1 MPRLGKKERQ
11 AIIITIALALF
22 MLLLATGFILVIEQQ
37 NEIEPPPSMFDK
49 PAQKTPPSS
58 GTGKVALPEIVSARI
73 IIRKKQGGGLLG
85 WDEMSVQTIPDLAF
99 GACDSWEQQK
109 LFGLGPRY
117 KLEPNPC
124 SSTGLPEG
132 PKLPKKSWLLVMEEP
147 TDPLESTLRSRSTY
161 ANIEHQEMML
171 FLASQLEWRRVRYH
185 VIPAEAGYLEPMRA
199 FQYRLYPNEKSCRR
213 ALAKLDSPVKFIAE
227 AESNWIEQAI
237 KDQEKRVASVCVP
250 EGKATACETSRLVL
264 RYLRRRQMSPTRPQ
278 KIDPPRCRPSSP

>member
-1 MPRLGKKERQ
+1 MPRPGKKERQ
-11 AIIITIALALF
+11 ATIITIALALF
-22 MLLLATGFILVIEQQ
+22 MVLLAAGFILVIENQ
-37 NEIEPPPSMFDK
+37 NEMEPPPSLFNK
-49 PAQKTPPSS
+49 PAQTPPLPA
-58 GTGKVALPEIVSARI
+58 GTGNVALPETVSARI

-85 WDEMSVQTIPDLAF
+85 WDEMSVQTAPALAF

-109 LFGLGPRY
+109 LFGLGPKY
-117 KLEPNPC
+117 KLEPNSC

-185 VIPAEAGYLEPMRA
+185 VIPAEAGYLEPIRA

-213 ALAKLDSPVKFIAE
+213 AQAKLSPAVKFIAE
-227 AESNWIEQAI
+227 AKSSGIEQAI
-237 KDQEKRVASVCVP
+237 EDQKKRVASVCVP
-250 EGKATACETSRLVL
+250 EGKASACETSRLVL
-264 RYLRRRQMSPTRPQ
+264 QYLRRRQMSPTRPQ
-278 KIDPPRCRPSSP
+278 KIDPPHCRPSTP